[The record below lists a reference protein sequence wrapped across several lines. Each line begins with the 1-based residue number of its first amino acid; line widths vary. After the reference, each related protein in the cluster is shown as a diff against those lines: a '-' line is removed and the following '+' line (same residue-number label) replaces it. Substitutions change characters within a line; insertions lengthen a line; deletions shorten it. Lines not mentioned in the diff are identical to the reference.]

1 MCTLMKI
8 YQLYQ
13 MKQFFYLLIASR
25 QLSLFVVL
33 YVQSLRTTSDTFIC
47 VRCQCVEVP
56 RESSSVTPKF

>member
-33 YVQSLRTTSDTFIC
+33 YVQSLR
-47 VRCQCVEVP
+47 
-56 RESSSVTPKF
+56 RERMHKVLHKKECYTINRLDA